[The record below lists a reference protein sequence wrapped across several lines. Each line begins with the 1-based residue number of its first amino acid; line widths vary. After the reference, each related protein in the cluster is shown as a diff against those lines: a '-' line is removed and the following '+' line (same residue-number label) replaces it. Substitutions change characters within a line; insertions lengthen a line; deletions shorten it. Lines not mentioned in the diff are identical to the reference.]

1 MEHINVI
8 GDIDPRLW
16 ERQRLTKSSE
26 DYLFHYR
33 NFEYDATWSIY
44 VGNASREFTPDPQSK
59 NIFMLVEPP
68 EVYNYRIEYLARF
81 DLVAGPKFEQYTSL
95 PNYLFSQVALPWSV
109 GVSFQ
114 DTSLDIRSRLM
125 RKLPGRF
132 RSILKKEALVSFD
145 IAELMQ
151 SKLEKDYQ
159 LSIITSSKSETPMQ
173 KQRLDF
179 IKYLEGRNV
188 VPLNV
193 YGRGFKPIRDKFDVL
208 SKSTHHLAL
217 ENSSHYGNWTE
228 KLADPILGLNR
239 TYYAGAPDINDYFS
253 PEAVLPIDLSNFEKA
268 AEIIEEDFLTIEY
281 NEFILEEARRQLVS
295 EYSFESIVKRIL
307 KTKKVTNF
315 VK

>member
-16 ERQRLTKSSE
+16 ERQCLTKSSE

-44 VGNASREFTPDPQSK
+44 MGNASREFTPDPQSK

-81 DLVAGPKFEQYTSL
+81 DLVAGPMFEQYTSL

-132 RSILKKEALVSFD
+132 RSILKKEALISFD

-159 LSIITSSKSETPMQ
+159 LSVITSSKSETPMQ

-188 VPLNV
+188 VPLKV

-217 ENSSHYGNWTE
+217 ENSSHFGNWTE
-228 KLADPILGLNR
+228 KLADPILALNR

-253 PEAVLPIDLSNFEKA
+253 PGAVLPIDLSNFEKA

-281 NEFILEEARRQLVS
+281 NELILEEARHQLVS

-307 KTKKVTNF
+307 KTKKVINF